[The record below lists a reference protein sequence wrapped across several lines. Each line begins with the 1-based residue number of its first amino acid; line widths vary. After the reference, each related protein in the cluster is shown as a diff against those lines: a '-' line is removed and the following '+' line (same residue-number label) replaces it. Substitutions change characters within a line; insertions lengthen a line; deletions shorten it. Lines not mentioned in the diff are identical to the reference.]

1 MSRVT
6 LTFARVGWLSASS
19 GAESVITKPAIDFVN
34 VSVRTAL
41 FPALSVAVIVI
52 VCFAFVS
59 AVKVFPETESVCV
72 APSRDRVLRSRLSF
86 RRSFQQRSPCRVR
99 IGYAVL
105 IGEIGALDPKIGI
118 TAGNHGRLVMNYGNI
133 SACGV
138 RGIIA

>member
-6 LTFARVGWLSASS
+6 LIFARVGWLSASS

-72 APSRDRVLRSRLSF
+72 APSVIAFFVAIVFPSIFSTTF
-86 RRSFQQRSPCRVR
+86 TVSPSGSVTL
-99 IGYAVL
+99 Y
-105 IGEIGALDPKIGI
+105 
-118 TAGNHGRLVMNYGNI
+118 
-133 SACGV
+133 
-138 RGIIA
+138 

>member
-1 MSRVT
+1 MQSSQTGEASNGLFVASTLNVPPAEISRVT
-6 LTFARVGWLSASS
+6 LIFARVGWLLASS

-72 APSRDRVLRSRLSF
+72 APSVISVPLSLIIT
-86 RRSFQQRSPCRVR
+86 RRSSGTLNLP
-99 IGYAVL
+99 
-105 IGEIGALDPKIGI
+105 
-118 TAGNHGRLVMNYGNI
+118 RLTTIVG
-133 SACGV
+133 
-138 RGIIA
+138 